1 MVQDKRVVCV
11 SQLSLVDL
19 AGSERTNRTKNT
31 GQRLR
36 EAGNINNSLMT
47 LRSCL
52 EILRE
57 NQIQGSSKM
66 VPYRDSKLTHLFK
79 NYFDGEGQ
87 VRMVVCVNPRADD
100 YDETI
105 VSYNFHCNNELFK
118 IMHIFVVLIKL
129 FLISTASDEI
139 CRNDARSSGCQT
151 YGIKVRSWI
160 HSWKTA
166 S

>member
-1 MVQDKRVVCV
+1 MVCIT
-11 SQLSLVDL
+11 QLSLVDL

-36 EAGNINNSLMT
+36 EAGNYILNMNFKYLMYFLIIFIIISICFNLGNINNSLMT

-57 NQIQGSSKM
+57 NQLQSTNKM

-87 VRMVVCVNPRADD
+87 VRMIVCVNPRTDD

-105 VSYNFHCNNELFK
+105 VR
-118 IMHIFVVLIKL
+118 II
-129 FLISTASDEI
+129 
-139 CRNDARSSGCQT
+139 
-151 YGIKVRSWI
+151 
-160 HSWKTA
+160 
-166 S
+166 

>member
-1 MVQDKRVVCV
+1 MKKYLVV

-36 EAGNINNSLMT
+36 EAGKVWGMRFCACSETLSEIFITCNYILGNINNSLMC
-47 LRSCL
+47 LRTCL

-57 NQIQGSSKM
+57 NQQNGSNKI

-79 NYFDGEGQ
+79 NYFDGDGQ
-87 VRMVVCVNPRADD
+87 VRMIVCVNPKVED

-105 VSYNFHCNNELFK
+105 VS
-118 IMHIFVVLIKL
+118 
-129 FLISTASDEI
+129 
-139 CRNDARSSGCQT
+139 
-151 YGIKVRSWI
+151 
-160 HSWKTA
+160 
-166 S
+166 